1 VKLNR
6 KVPFV
11 MSELAANGQQQ
22 KGKDGR
28 QFEPIPPYRGEDA
41 DPEIKLHEWPPL
53 DDCLKANRT
62 NAG

>member
-28 QFEPIPPYRGEDA
+28 QFEPIPPY
-41 DPEIKLHEWPPL
+41 
-53 DDCLKANRT
+53 KAKMLIPRSNST
-62 NAG
+62 NGRPWMIA